1 MSAALAA
8 ALTALAL
15 AALALLVTVRR
26 NRALRRRPGNVPASV
41 RFPDRRRWL
50 GGHGVWVD
58 DVFAFRRGPAGWD
71 ERLLWVASASAR
83 PPAGDELDS
92 LRRVGPDPVVV
103 TFALASGGSI
113 AFAAR
118 SEDRDALLG
127 PFA

>member
-1 MSAALAA
+1 MSAAIAA
-8 ALTALAL
+8 ALTALGL
-15 AALALLVTVRR
+15 AAAALLVTARR
-26 NRALRRRPGNVPASV
+26 NRELRRRPGNVPASA

-58 DVFAFRRGPAGWD
+58 DVFAFRRGPAGWN
-71 ERLLWVASASAR
+71 ETLLWVANAAAR
-83 PPAGDELDS
+83 SPAGDELES

-118 SEDRDALLG
+118 AEDRDALLG

>member
-50 GGHGVWVD
+50 GGHGVWID
-58 DVFAFRRGPAGWD
+58 DVFAFRRSPAGWD
-71 ERLLWVASASAR
+71 ETLLWVASASTR
-83 PPAGDELDS
+83 PPAGDEHDS

-118 SEDRDALLG
+118 AEDRDALLG

>member
-1 MSAALAA
+1 MSAALVA
-8 ALTALAL
+8 ALAALGL
-15 AALALLVTVRR
+15 AALALLVTARR
-26 NRALRRRPGNVPASV
+26 NRELQRRPGNVPASV
-41 RFPDRRRWL
+41 RFPDRLHWL

-58 DVFAFRRGPAGWD
+58 DVFAFRRSPAGWD
-71 ERLLWVASASAR
+71 ETLLWVANASVR
-83 PPAGDELDS
+83 RPAGDELDS

-118 SEDRDALLG
+118 AEDRDALLG